1 MMRISALIAV
11 VALMAAA
18 DAREKAPQDEIEAS
32 AKKVKELQKE
42 RITVLKEAAE
52 ASMKLAQTTRIDFS
66 EAVEDRM
73 ALLTAEL
80 DAAESGAERISLY
93 QKAVSTL
100 KAYEELA
107 RAQKEAARA
116 TELSMLRIKARR
128 LEVEIQFERARMKE
142 PK

>member
-1 MMRISALIAV
+1 MRISALIAV